1 MQRSNLPVG
10 VNTLKKWKEDLGT
23 LHDNLPFQRNASQWS
38 VIVQSNLIWSLLA
51 DYYVPPIIL
60 LKDKVG
66 TNSKGKDDFHYQ
78 ILDGKQRL
86 TTIFAFINNEFVL
99 HSALEDVEI
108 DGETYEIAGL
118 SFEEL
123 EDVCKE
129 KILQYRFSVQALE
142 NYTFEEAEK
151 LFFNINSG
159 VALSTIQKSKSKMG
173 TEMISFLNELL
184 RGNFFT
190 QGINITERQA
200 RAEDDLCL
208 LLQSM
213 LLLDNM
219 ESGLEYKNIS
229 TATCL
234 SYAASLRNNYGDSHK
249 SDLACLVQYLNEAF
263 PQKHK
268 FLRKNNVPILM
279 VCASRAMEQT
289 VNVGEFRRFIDH
301 FANEVNPAYDD
312 AGGSGN
318 VKAAKVQMR
327 LRIMFLAMCDYLGL
341 NPDEVGKPFAEDIP
355 LYLPNDENSDISQDI
370 PSPVVS
376 SDLDAENQTDE
387 TEEETASDITED
399 HEIGETPGEE
409 EEIGEDEGGD
419 EEYYDEEE
427 DKTENSDEE
436 SEGDVSVDEDGFDEE
451 GLDEAEEE
459 ESDQETEIGTDV
471 LVDVR
476 DFEEEQSEAV

>member
-23 LHDNLPFQRNASQWS
+23 LHDDLPFQRHSGMWS
-38 VIVQSNLIWSLLA
+38 NIVQSNLIWSLLA

-66 TNSKGKDDFHYQ
+66 VNSKGKDDFHYQ
-78 ILDGKQRL
+78 VCDGLQRL
-86 TTIFAFINNEFVL
+86 STIFAFINGDFRL
-99 HSALEDVEI
+99 HSATEDVEI
-108 DGETYEIAGL
+108 DGETYEIAGQ

-123 EDVCKE
+123 DDVCKE

-142 NYTFEEAEK
+142 NYTMEEAEK

-173 TEMISFLNELL
+173 TEMITFLNELL

-234 SYAASLRNNYGDSHK
+234 SYAASLRGNYGEAHK
-249 SDLACLVQYLNEAF
+249 SDLACLVHYLDEAF

-268 FLRKNNVPILM
+268 FLRKNNVPI
-279 VCASRAMEQT
+279 VIIIAAKAMEQD
-289 VNVGEFRRFIDH
+289 VSEEDFRRFINS
-301 FANEVNPAYDD
+301 FANEVNDAYDE

-327 LRIMFLAMCDYLGL
+327 LRIMFLSMCDYFGL

-355 LYLPNDENSDISQDI
+355 LYLSNDENSDINQDI

-376 SDLDAENQTDE
+376 FDADAENQTSE
-387 TEEETASDITED
+387 TDEEETTSDIAED
-399 HEIGETPGEE
+399 HEIGEVPEE
-409 EEIGEDEGGD
+409 EEETGESSDDAAEN
-419 EEYYDEEE
+419 EEPD
-427 DKTENSDEE
+427 
-436 SEGDVSVDEDGFDEE
+436 
-451 GLDEAEEE
+451 
-459 ESDQETEIGTDV
+459 TDS
-471 LVDVR
+471 LSDVR
-476 DFEEEQSEAV
+476 DFEEEQLNDGEQSEAV